1 MYKYKLHINKY
12 VLFIRMLGGNII
24 NEKFVFIWTHIH
36 SINSST

>member
-24 NEKFVFIWTHIH
+24 NEKFVFI
-36 SINSST
+36 